1 MVRYEIFQS
10 EGNDIL
16 QVAPWFAAVSAVMFG
31 LLTASAASAE
41 TLTVTGSCD
50 DNCLVYVSTDNTVLG
65 TSIGS
70 ITNGSVSTTL
80 NASLNTYLHIVAQNN
95 GGAGGAILTETLSDA
110 TMKFGNGTQTLN
122 GSNANISYWTS
133 IADGALNSA
142 WKTPNEQAVSEIYTP
157 YGNNVLWDPL
167 AGSNAGQWNGQCVN
181 CQVDLSTLISSA
193 SASTASASAV
203 PEPASVAALLAGVA
217 GLGALRRRRQAA
229 GV

>member
-95 GGAGGAILTETLSDA
+95 GG
-110 TMKFGNGTQTLN
+110 
-122 GSNANISYWTS
+122 
-133 IADGALNSA
+133 
-142 WKTPNEQAVSEIYTP
+142 
-157 YGNNVLWDPL
+157 
-167 AGSNAGQWNGQCVN
+167 
-181 CQVDLSTLISSA
+181 
-193 SASTASASAV
+193 
-203 PEPASVAALLAGVA
+203 GVA
-217 GLGALRRRRQAA
+217 RS
-229 GV
+229 